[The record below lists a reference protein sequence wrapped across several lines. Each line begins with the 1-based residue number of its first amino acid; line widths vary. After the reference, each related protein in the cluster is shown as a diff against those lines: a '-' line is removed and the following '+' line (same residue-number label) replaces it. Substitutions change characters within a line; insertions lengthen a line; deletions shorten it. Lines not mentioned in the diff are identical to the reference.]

1 MSIFKKIKLFNSY
14 KKIIRKNEF
23 ELGSKF
29 NIRIDKADRL
39 YTVINIPED
48 IVGESYS
55 LKKSDIDRIS
65 ESFIKQYSNEIGN
78 YLSSKGLNELFTF
91 YKIDKVSKFSYLLVF
106 GFSLFKSQG
115 FYNQVYY
122 IGIPAIVLSI
132 VALIITLLINF

>member
-1 MSIFKKIKLFNSY
+1 MSILKKIKLFNSY
-14 KKIIRKNEF
+14 KKIIRKNKF

-39 YTVINIPED
+39 YTVINVPED

-65 ESFIKQYSNEIGN
+65 ESFIKQYSTEISN

-91 YKIDKVSKFSYLLVF
+91 YKMDKVSKFSYLLVF
-106 GFSLFKSQG
+106 GFSLFKSQR
-115 FYNQVYY
+115 FYNQLYY
-122 IGIPAIVLSI
+122 IVIPAIVLSI
-132 VALIITLLINF
+132 TALLIALLINF